1 MAKPG
6 SVATRP
12 NEGNA
17 LAVLEPL
24 LGAGGGLPF
33 FLADLFVFHRRG
45 G

>member
-6 SVATRP
+6 SVAALP
-12 NEGNA
+12 EGNA
-17 LAVLEPL
+17 LVVLEPL
-24 LGAGGGLPF
+24 LGARDGLLL